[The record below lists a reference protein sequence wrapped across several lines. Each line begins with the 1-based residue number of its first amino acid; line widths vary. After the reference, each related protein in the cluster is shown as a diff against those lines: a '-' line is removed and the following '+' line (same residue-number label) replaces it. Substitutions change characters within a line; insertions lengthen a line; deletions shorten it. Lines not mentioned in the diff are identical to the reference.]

1 MRRDERTHVWVR
13 IGVVIGISD
22 GLMMVTIET
31 IEKPHRWIPPTR
43 RYDFGDSA
51 DVAMLARQRKG
62 MVTRTRRTV
71 AEIFAYLSF
80 GCRIGGRELRRL
92 CGPGLDVPRPQLHIR
107 QSDLRHDVALGL
119 VGLHDAIATGEV
131 GEWKLR
137 LDGTRLKLKL
147 DDVPDMQ
154 FNVPVDW
161 AQVMEFVASQGWS
174 GADFAELAGTDKSQ
188 ISRLSRG
195 KASPRMVLGESV
207 LWGARFVRDDRVI
220 PRRRDSMALR
230 QPASRIFGIVE
241 GARPWWL
248 SDPIFASSSS

>member
-1 MRRDERTHVWVR
+1 MRAVARARKMRAVTGIRDV
-13 IGVVIGISD
+13 
-22 GLMMVTIET
+22 LMMVTIET
-31 IEKPHRWIPPTR
+31 IEQPHRWIPPTR
-43 RYDFGDSA
+43 RYDFGDA
-51 DVAMLARQRKG
+51 EDVAMLARQRKG

-107 QSDLRHDVALGL
+107 QANLRHDVALGL
-119 VGLHDAIATGEV
+119 VGLHDAIAAGEV

-137 LDGTRLKLKL
+137 LDGARWKLKL

-154 FNVPVDW
+154 FNISTDW
-161 AQVMEFVASQGWS
+161 REVIDSVVLRGWS
-174 GADFAELAGTDKSQ
+174 YTDFAELAGTDKSQ

-195 KASPRMVLGESV
+195 KASPRMALGESV

-220 PRRRDSMALR
+220 PRKRDSMALR

-248 SDPIFASSSS
+248 SDPIIAGSSS